1 MIRGF
6 GWIDQSVDWHPK
18 PLTIINSREIPKKNL
33 NDSQAKVEDIA
44 EFFNSISDKLEKI
57 FENPSVITKSDV
69 GHFQRQCSEVR
80 TRVLAFVNVIAD
92 TVVACQGD
100 ERTKSIVPKSV
111 NAIFDKLCVL
121 DRDGVID
128 LLTRRNNEC
137 YLKNRGVVEKCVADN
152 FDVES
157 FENTGFCG

>member
-1 MIRGF
+1 
-6 GWIDQSVDWHPK
+6 
-18 PLTIINSREIPKKNL
+18 
-33 NDSQAKVEDIA
+33 
-44 EFFNSISDKLEKI
+44 LEKI

-69 GHFQRQCSEVR
+69 GHFNRQCPEVR
-80 TRVLAFVNVIAD
+80 TRVLEFVNVIAD
-92 TVVACQGD
+92 AVVDCQGD
-100 ERTKSIVPKSV
+100 ERTKSIIPKSI

-152 FDVES
+152 FDVEA